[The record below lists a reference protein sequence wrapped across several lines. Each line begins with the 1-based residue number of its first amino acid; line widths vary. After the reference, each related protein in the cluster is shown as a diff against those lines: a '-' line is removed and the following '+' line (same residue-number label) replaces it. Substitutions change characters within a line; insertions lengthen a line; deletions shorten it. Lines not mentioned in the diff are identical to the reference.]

1 MVKRFTQNLLL
12 LLLWLPLAVTAQ
24 QHKHQP
30 TLATGAAFAPDGS
43 VVIVGVDAG
52 RLFVQR
58 RQTNGAWDERKQLE
72 IGEDKVATNGDNRP
86 KIAFGLKD
94 DVVISYTHPLAKPY
108 TGEIRMLRSDN
119 GGKTFSRPFTVHQDR
134 QIITHR
140 FDAIQFDARG
150 DLYTF
155 WIDKRDAEQAR
166 QRAKDGA
173 SDYDGAAIYY
183 NIASDGGHVVTEDR
197 KLADYSCECCRI
209 SLIAQPQ
216 EGVAALWRHV
226 FPGSVRDHAFAHVS
240 RAQVSTPVRA
250 SHDDWMIRAC
260 PHHGPGLA
268 RAADG
273 GYHAVWFGD
282 RKGEQR
288 VRYGR
293 LDAKGQ
299 AVGEALVLPD
309 ARAEHPDMVS
319 SGQRVVIAWRSFDGV
334 NTQISAWLSE
344 DDGRHFTLHRMQS
357 STLENDYPRL
367 IERDGNIALVWRTER
382 EIHVIHF

>member
-1 MVKRFTQNLLL
+1 MVKKLIKNALL

-24 QHKHQP
+24 QHKHQS

-43 VVIVGVDAG
+43 VVVVGVDTG
-52 RLFVQR
+52 KLFIQR
-58 RQTNGAWDERKQLE
+58 RLAHGEWAERRLLE
-72 IGEDKVATNGDNRP
+72 IGGDSVATNGDNRP
-86 KIAFGLKD
+86 KIAFGSASE
-94 DVVISYTHPLAKPY
+94 VVISYTHPLAKPY
-108 TGEIRMLRSDN
+108 TGEIRMLRSAD
-119 GGKTFSRPFTVHQDR
+119 GGQNFSLPFTVHQDR

-166 QRAKDGA
+166 QAAKDKA
-173 SDYDGAAIYY
+173 SAYDGAAIYY
-183 NIASDGGHVVTEDR
+183 NIASDGGRIVSEDR

-226 FPGSVRDHAFAHVS
+226 FPGSVRDHAFARVS
-240 RAQVSTPVRA
+240 RALVSTPVRA
-250 SHDDWMIRAC
+250 SHDDWVIRAC
-260 PHHGPGLA
+260 PHHGPALA

-282 RKGEQR
+282 RQGQQR

-293 LDAKGQ
+293 LDAEGH
-299 AVGEALVLPD
+299 ALGDVRALPD

-334 NTQISAWLSE
+334 NTQISVWISE
-344 DDGRHFTLHRMQS
+344 DDGRHFTLRRLQS
-357 STLENDYPRL
+357 SSLENDHPRL
-367 IERDGNIALVWRTER
+367 IEREGKIALVWRTER
-382 EIHVIHF
+382 EIHVTHF

>member
-1 MVKRFTQNLLL
+1 MVNRLVQSLLL
-12 LLLWLPLAVTAQ
+12 LLLWLPLAATAQ

-43 VVIVGVDAG
+43 VVVVGVDAG
-52 RLFVQR
+52 ALFIQR
-58 RQTNGAWDERKQLE
+58 RQVNGEWGERKQLA
-72 IGEDKVATNGDNRP
+72 IGEDTVATTGDNRP

-94 DVVISYTHPLAKPY
+94 EVVISYTHPLAKPY
-108 TGEIRMLRSDN
+108 TGEIRMLRSED
-119 GGKTFSRPFTVHQDR
+119 GGQNFSRPFTVHQDR

-166 QRAKDGA
+166 QRAKDGP
-173 SDYDGAAIYY
+173 SGYDGAAIYY
-183 NIASDGGHVVTEDR
+183 NITSAGGRVVTEDR

-226 FPGSVRDHAFAHVS
+226 FPGSVRDHAFARVS
-240 RAQVSTPVRA
+240 RTQVSTPVRA
-250 SHDDWMIRAC
+250 SHDDWVIRAC
-260 PHHGPGLA
+260 PHHGPALA

-282 RKGEQR
+282 RQGQQR

-293 LDAKGQ
+293 LDAEGH
-299 AVGEALVLPD
+299 ALGDVRALPD

-319 SGQRVVIAWRSFDGV
+319 SGQRVVIAWRSFDGL
-334 NTQISAWLSE
+334 NTQISVWISE
-344 DDGRHFTLHRMQS
+344 DDGRHFTLRRLQS
-357 STLENDYPRL
+357 SSLENDYPRL
-367 IERDGNIALVWRTER
+367 IEREGKIALVWRTER
-382 EIHVIHF
+382 EIHVTHF

>member
-1 MVKRFTQNLLL
+1 M
-12 LLLWLPLAVTAQ
+12 
-24 QHKHQP
+24 
-30 TLATGAAFAPDGS
+30 LATGAAFAPDGR

-52 RLFVQR
+52 ALFIQR
-58 RQTNGAWDERKQLE
+58 RQVSGEWGERQRLE
-72 IGEDKVATNGDNRP
+72 IGEDTVATTGDNRP

-94 DVVISYTHPLAKPY
+94 EVVISYTHPLAKPY
-108 TGEIRMLRSDN
+108 TGEIRMLRSAD
-119 GGKTFSRPFTVHQDR
+119 GGQNFSLPFTVHQDR

-166 QRAKDGA
+166 QAAKDKA
-173 SDYDGAAIYY
+173 SAYDGAAIYY
-183 NIASDGGHVVTEDR
+183 NIASDGGRTVSEDR

-209 SLIAQPQ
+209 SLIAEPV

-226 FPGSVRDHAFAHVS
+226 FPGSIRDHAFARVS
-240 RAQVSTPVRA
+240 RTQASALARA
-250 SHDDWMIRAC
+250 SHDDWVIRAC
-260 PHHGPGLA
+260 PHHGPALA
-268 RAADG
+268 RAANG

-282 RKGEQR
+282 RQGQQR

-293 LDAKGQ
+293 LDAEGR
-299 AVGEALVLPD
+299 AIGTVLELPD

-334 NTQISAWLSE
+334 NTQISVWISE
-344 DDGRHFTLHRMQS
+344 DDGRHFVLRRLQS
-357 STLENDYPRL
+357 SSLENDYPRL
-367 IERDGNIALVWRTER
+367 IEHEGKIALVWRTER
-382 EIHVIHF
+382 EIHVTHF